1 MENILNYFKKRYRN
15 IAIATATTMLVI
27 SLFIPHSQAI
37 NESPTFWQ
45 FASADTMKYSRDTA
59 GNPDS
64 VKLIPRIIKEATDV
78 NPTHISIATPYDE
91 QFYPVLNAWVLEVRK
106 YNKKVWFR
114 GNFSSWEGWFGY
126 TKFSD
131 IYDHNKM
138 TRAFILNH
146 KDLFEDGDIVTPVP
160 EPENGG
166 LGDPRTSGEIAVKFN
181 DFLVSSYQNCNKAFE
196 EINKKV
202 TCGYF
207 SMNADVAKQ
216 VLNET
221 TVKGIGNVIAI
232 DHYVADPMQ
241 MEKDID
247 YLSQKYDAK
256 IVLGEYGAPIPD
268 INGQM
273 TEVEQA
279 DFIGKLLNV
288 LYLKREKI
296 IGINYWVS
304 TGGSTALINDDGNP
318 RMAAEIVK
326 NYYLPPKVGG
336 IITDPLGSHLKNVV
350 IKDKENMTLATT
362 DNDGNFSFAILKGSS
377 LDITISNENYST
389 VTKTVSS
396 DENNSSLSIILIPKN
411 PDFLYILRYF
421 FSHLQGK

>member
-1 MENILNYFKKRYRN
+1 MKNVFNFIKKRYMN
-15 IAIATATTMLVI
+15 IAIAIFTAIVVMNLI
-27 SLFIPHSQAI
+27 IPHSHAI
-37 NESPTFWQ
+37 SSTTSFWQ
-45 FASADTMKYSRDTA
+45 FTSVDTMKYSRDTA
-59 GNPDS
+59 GNPEAF
-64 VKLIPRIIKEATDV
+64 KLIPRLIKEAASIS
-78 NPTHISIATPYDE
+78 PTHISIATPYDE
-91 QFYPVLNAWVLEVRK
+91 QCYPVLKGWVNEVRVYHK
-106 YNKKVWFR
+106 NVWFR

-126 TKFSD
+126 SKFSD

-138 TRAFILNH
+138 TRAFILKH
-146 KDLFEDGDIVTPVP
+146 PDLFEDGDIFTPVP

-166 LGDPRTSGEIAVKFN
+166 LGDPRTSSEIATKFN

-202 TCGYF
+202 TCGYL
-207 SMNADVAKQ
+207 SMNADVASQ
-216 VLNET
+216 VLIEYT
-221 TVKGIGNVIAI
+221 LKGIGNVIAI

-304 TGGSTALINDDGNP
+304 TEGSTALINDDGNP

-336 IITDPLGSHLKNVV
+336 IITDPLGGHLKNVV